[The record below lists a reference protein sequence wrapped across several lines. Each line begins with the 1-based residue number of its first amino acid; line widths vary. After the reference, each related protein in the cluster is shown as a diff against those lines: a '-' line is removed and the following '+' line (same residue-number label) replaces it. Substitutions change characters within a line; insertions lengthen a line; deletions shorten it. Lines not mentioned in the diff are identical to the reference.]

1 MYVTGVQLEAGAS
14 ATTFDYRSYTTELQ
28 LCQRYYCSSFQDG
41 TTPADNSSSV
51 PAPGYYTGMV
61 IVGGADIR
69 TGSIPFPVSMRATP
83 TITLYKTLNS
93 STNGMWAYFNGGG
106 WATASNT
113 TSDNVNN
120 KGFNAD
126 LTISG
131 GTTGQA
137 FIVSGMWTAAIEL

>member
-1 MYVTGVQLEAGAS
+1 
-14 ATTFDYRSYTTELQ
+14 
-28 LCQRYYCSSFQDG
+28 
-41 TTPADNSSSV
+41 
-51 PAPGYYTGMV
+51 
-61 IVGGADIR
+61 
-69 TGSIPFPVSMRATP
+69 
-83 TITLYKTLNS
+83 
-93 STNGMWAYFNGGG
+93 MWAYFNGGG